1 MAVSPNTVTFKS
13 SYSALSHL
21 VFLDVASVS
30 DLPVTFPSPEVFTNL
45 SASSGA
51 SRSGLFVFCACNH
64 CCSCAA
70 TAFSAVSVCDH
81 AAVASASI
89 PSKHINV
96 FFIDPS
102 PYLLVEIWSK
112 VGRELMTDASLH
124 WIRKGG
130 SMERVGDFWC
140 PPWSL

>member
-51 SRSGLFVFCACNH
+51 SRSGLFVFCARSH

-81 AAVASASI
+81 AAVTSKSK
-89 PSKHINV
+89 PSKHISV
-96 FFIDPS
+96 FFIEPS
-102 PYLLVEIWSK
+102 PYLFVETWWK
-112 VGRELMTDASLH
+112 FCQRFMADVLLH
-124 WIRKGG
+124 WIRKPG

-140 PPWSL
+140 RSEE